1 MPRPARSGSS
11 PQPGHTSFIITLAGL
26 AALLLAACGAPRA
39 GGPPL
44 PPPPHPAVRGEALTG
59 IVRSGVLRVDSDLS
73 DPPLAF
79 REGTTPRGFEID
91 LATLLAAAMGV
102 RLQVTDT
109 PRTQMHSGFTDA
121 DLLISAIQPAGA
133 PGPVSAPYYS
143 MSQAVLSRGQA
154 VLPSDGSLRGLRVVA
169 QAGSAGEDVAVA
181 LGASPALVYLP
192 VAALDA
198 VSRGQAQA
206 AVADAPMVME
216 YARNHPQLHVAA
228 GRWGSIPLVV
238 VARADAPDLLE
249 FTSAAIRELE
259 QTGGLAQLQQRW
271 RL

>member
-1 MPRPARSGSS
+1 LSVA
-11 PQPGHTSFIITLAGL
+11 TL
-26 AALLLAACGAPRA
+26 AALTALLFAACGAPRA

-44 PPPPHPAVRGEALTG
+44 PPPPHPAIRGEALAG
-59 IVRSGVLRVDSDLS
+59 IVRSGVLRVGSDLS
-73 DPPLAF
+73 DPPLSF

-102 RLQVTDT
+102 RLQVTDM
-109 PRTQMHSGFTDA
+109 PRAQMHSGFADA
-121 DLLISAIQPAGA
+121 DLLISALQPAGA
-133 PGPVSAPYYS
+133 PGPVSAPYYR
-143 MSQAVLSRGQA
+143 MSQAILSRGQA
-154 VLPSDGSLRGLRVVA
+154 VLPSDGSLRGVRVAA
-169 QAGSAGEDVAVA
+169 QAGSAGEEIALR

-192 VAALDA
+192 MAALDA

-206 AVADAPMVME
+206 AVADAPLVLE
-216 YARNHPQLHVAA
+216 YARNHPQLRVAA

-238 VARADAPDLLE
+238 AARADAPDLLA

-259 QTGGLAQLQQRW
+259 QTGGLAQLRERW